1 MEPIIRNK
9 VDRKEDLVATL
20 VQVAHLYYDEN
31 LSQQEIADRLAVSR
45 SSIAQY
51 LQQARERGIVKIEVV
66 NPTNN
71 CESMALEIQ
80 DRTNL
85 NRVFVVPSMHKYHD
99 LTMRAI
105 AGAASTYLEKTLVD
119 SDILGIAWGRTIAR
133 IVQLLAPSIPRDIDV
148 VPLMGERGYT
158 GNYSQINQVVRQAA
172 QSFSAHPYFLLAPM
186 FVGSKQL
193 RDDLLHDPAVSMV
206 VERWEKLTTAVIGI
220 GAIPPQPGSIVYVGT
235 KYMRQMQE
243 QDAVG
248 DICGRFIDKEGNLI
262 EAEFY
267 DRMISISLD
276 QIKKIKR
283 VIAVA
288 GGIEKTRAVI
298 AAMKTK
304 LFSVLFVDEM
314 LAENLLYELR
324 KSGSESY
331 D

>member
-1 MEPIIRNK
+1 MLHWFRWRIFITMKTSPN
-9 VDRKEDLVATL
+9 RKLLTDLT
-20 VQVAHLYYDEN
+20 
-31 LSQQEIADRLAVSR
+31 VSR

-119 SDILGIAWGRTIAR
+119 SDILGIAWGRTISR
-133 IVQLLAPSIPRDIDV
+133 TVQLLAPSIPRDIDI

-158 GNYSQINQVVRQAA
+158 GNYSQINQVVLQAA

-206 VERWEKLTTAVIGI
+206 VERWERLSTAIIGI

-276 QIKKIKR
+276 QIKKINR

-324 KSGSESY
+324 KSGSESN

>member
-1 MEPIIRNK
+1 MEPMIRNK
-9 VDRKEDLVATL
+9 IDRKEDLVATL

-31 LSQQEIADRLAVSR
+31 LSQQEIADRLNVSR

-158 GNYSQINQVVRQAA
+158 GNYSQINQVVLQAA

-206 VERWEKLTTAVIGI
+206 VERWEKLTTAIIGI

-324 KSGSESY
+324 KSGSESN

>member
-31 LSQQEIADRLAVSR
+31 LSQQEIADKLTVSR

-158 GNYSQINQVVRQAA
+158 GNYSQINQVVLQAA

-206 VERWEKLTTAVIGI
+206 VERWEKLTTAIIGI

>member
-1 MEPIIRNK
+1 
-9 VDRKEDLVATL
+9 
-20 VQVAHLYYDEN
+20 
-31 LSQQEIADRLAVSR
+31 
-45 SSIAQY
+45 
-51 LQQARERGIVKIEVV
+51 
-66 NPTNN
+66 
-71 CESMALEIQ
+71 
-80 DRTNL
+80 
-85 NRVFVVPSMHKYHD
+85 MHKYHD

-119 SDILGIAWGRTIAR
+119 SDILGIAWGRTISR
-133 IVQLLAPSIPRDIDV
+133 TVQLLAPSIPRDIDI

-158 GNYSQINQVVRQAA
+158 GNYSQINQVVLQAA

-206 VERWEKLTTAVIGI
+206 VERWERLSTAIIGI

-243 QDAVG
+243 QNAVG

-276 QIKKIKR
+276 QIKKINR

-304 LFSVLFVDEM
+304 LFSELFVDEM

-324 KSGSESY
+324 KSGIDSY
-331 D
+331 DKLSNI

>member
-1 MEPIIRNK
+1 MIIKNK
-9 VDRKEDLVATL
+9 TDKKEDLVATL

-31 LSQQEIADRLAVSR
+31 LSQQEIADRLMVSR

-51 LQQARERGIVKIEVV
+51 LQQARERGIVRIEVV
-66 NPTNN
+66 NPTNS

-85 NRVFVVPSMHKYHD
+85 DRVFVVPSMHKYHD

-105 AGAASTYLEKTLVD
+105 AGAASTYLEKTLID
-119 SDILGIAWGRTIAR
+119 SDILGIAWGRTITR
-133 IVQLLAPSIPRDIDV
+133 LVQLLAPSIPREIDV

-158 GNYSQINQVVRQAA
+158 GTYSQINQIVLQAA
-172 QSFSAHPYFLLAPM
+172 KSFSGHPYFLLTPM

-206 VERWEKLTTAVIGI
+206 VERWNKLTTAVIGI
-220 GAIPPQPGSIVYVGT
+220 GAVPPQPGSIVYVGT

-243 QDAVG
+243 QGAVG
-248 DICGRFIDKEGNLI
+248 DICGRHIDKDGKLI

-276 QIKKIKR
+276 QIRKINR

-298 AAMKTK
+298 AAMRTK
-304 LFSVLFVDEM
+304 LFSVLFIDEM

-324 KSGSESY
+324 KSGS
-331 D
+331 

>member
-1 MEPIIRNK
+1 MILKNK

-31 LSQQEIADRLAVSR
+31 LSQQEIADRLMVSR

-51 LQQARERGIVKIEVV
+51 LQQARERGIVRIEVV

-85 NRVFVVPSMHKYHD
+85 DRVFVVPSMHKYHD

-119 SDILGIAWGRTIAR
+119 SDILGIAWGRTITR
-133 IVQLLAPSIPRDIDV
+133 IVQLLAPAVPRDIDV

-158 GNYSQINQVVRQAA
+158 GTYSQINQIVLQAA
-172 QSFSAHPYFLLAPM
+172 KSFSAHPYFLLAPM

-206 VERWEKLTTAVIGI
+206 VERWDKLTTAVIGI

-243 QDAVG
+243 QGAVG
-248 DICGRFIDKEGNLI
+248 DICGRHFDNNGNLI
-262 EAEFY
+262 DAEFY
-267 DRMISISLD
+267 DRMISVSLD
-276 QIKKIKR
+276 QIRKINR

-288 GGIEKTRAVI
+288 GGIEKSRAVI
-298 AAMKTK
+298 AAMRTK
-304 LFSVLFVDEM
+304 LFSVLFIDEM

-324 KSGSESY
+324 KSGSENH

>member
-1 MEPIIRNK
+1 M
-9 VDRKEDLVATL
+9 
-20 VQVAHLYYDEN
+20 
-31 LSQQEIADRLAVSR
+31 
-45 SSIAQY
+45 
-51 LQQARERGIVKIEVV
+51 V

-158 GNYSQINQVVRQAA
+158 GNYSQINQVVLQAA

-206 VERWEKLTTAVIGI
+206 VERWEKLTTAIIGI

>member
-1 MEPIIRNK
+1 MEPMIRNK

-31 LSQQEIADRLAVSR
+31 LSQQEIADKLAVSR

-105 AGAASTYLEKTLVD
+105 AGAASTYLEETLVD

-133 IVQLLAPSIPRDIDV
+133 TVQLLAPSIPRDIDV

-158 GNYSQINQVVRQAA
+158 GNYSQINQVVLQAA

-206 VERWEKLTTAVIGI
+206 VERWEKLTTAIIGI
-220 GAIPPQPGSIVYVGT
+220 GVIPPQPGSIVYVGT

-276 QIKKIKR
+276 QIKRIKR

-304 LFSVLFVDEM
+304 LFSVLFIDEM
-314 LAENLLYELR
+314 LAENLLFELR
-324 KSGSESY
+324 KSGIESY

>member
-1 MEPIIRNK
+1 MIMKNK
-9 VDRKEDLVATL
+9 VDKKEDLVATL

-31 LSQQEIADRLAVSR
+31 LSQQEIADRLTVSR

-66 NPTNN
+66 NPTNS

-85 NRVFVVPSMHKYHD
+85 DRVFVVPSMHKYHD

-158 GNYSQINQVVRQAA
+158 GNYSQINQVVLQAA

-186 FVGSKQL
+186 FVGTKQL

-235 KYMRQMQE
+235 KYMRLMQE

-248 DICGRFIDKEGNLI
+248 DICGRFINKEGNLI

-304 LFSVLFVDEM
+304 LFSVLFIDEM

-324 KSGSESY
+324 KSDSEKH

>member
-1 MEPIIRNK
+1 MEPIIRNR

-31 LSQQEIADRLAVSR
+31 LSQQEIADRLNVSR

-119 SDILGIAWGRTIAR
+119 SDILGIAWGRTISR

-158 GNYSQINQVVRQAA
+158 GNYSQINQVVLQAA

-267 DRMISISLD
+267 DLMISISLD

-324 KSGSESY
+324 KSGRESY

>member
-1 MEPIIRNK
+1 MEPMIRNK

-31 LSQQEIADRLAVSR
+31 LSQQEIADRLTVSR

-105 AGAASTYLEKTLVD
+105 AGAASTYLEETLVD

-133 IVQLLAPSIPRDIDV
+133 TVQLLAPSIPRNIDV

-158 GNYSQINQVVRQAA
+158 GNYSQINQVVLQAA
-172 QSFSAHPYFLLAPM
+172 QSFSAHPYFLLTPM
-186 FVGSKQL
+186 FVGSRQL

-206 VERWEKLTTAVIGI
+206 VERWEKLTTAIIGI
-220 GAIPPQPGSIVYVGT
+220 GVIPPQPGSIVYVGT

-262 EAEFY
+262 DAEFY
-267 DRMISISLD
+267 DRMIGISLD
-276 QIKKIKR
+276 QIKKINR

-304 LFSVLFVDEM
+304 LFSVLFVDEV
-314 LAENLLYELR
+314 LAENLLFELR
-324 KSGSESY
+324 KSGNG
-331 D
+331 

>member
-1 MEPIIRNK
+1 MEPMIRNK
-9 VDRKEDLVATL
+9 IDRKEDLVATL

-31 LSQQEIADRLAVSR
+31 LSQQEIADRLNVSR

-119 SDILGIAWGRTIAR
+119 SDILGIAWGRTISR

-158 GNYSQINQVVRQAA
+158 GNYSQINQVVLQAA

-206 VERWEKLTTAVIGI
+206 VERWEKLTTAIIGI

-235 KYMRQMQE
+235 RYMRVMQE

-248 DICGRFIDKEGNLI
+248 DICGRFIDKDGNLI

-324 KSGSESY
+324 KSGS
-331 D
+331 

>member
-1 MEPIIRNK
+1 MIIKNK
-9 VDRKEDLVATL
+9 VDKKEDLVATL

-31 LSQQEIADRLAVSR
+31 LSQQEIADRLTVSR

-51 LQQARERGIVKIEVV
+51 LQQARDRGIVRIEVV
-66 NPTNN
+66 NPTNT
-71 CESMALEIQ
+71 CENMALEIQ

-119 SDILGIAWGRTIAR
+119 SDILGIAWGRTITR

-158 GNYSQINQVVRQAA
+158 GTYSQINQIVLQAA
-172 QSFSAHPYFLLAPM
+172 KSFSAHPYFLLAPM

-206 VERWEKLTTAVIGI
+206 VERWDKLTTAVIGI
-220 GAIPPQPGSIVYVGT
+220 GAVPPQPGSIVYVGT

-243 QDAVG
+243 QGAVG
-248 DICGRFIDKEGNLI
+248 DICGRHFDNDGNLI

-276 QIKKIKR
+276 QLRKINR

-288 GGIEKTRAVI
+288 GGIEKSHAVM
-298 AAMKTK
+298 AAMRTK
-304 LFSVLFVDEM
+304 IFSVLFIDET
-314 LAENLLYELR
+314 LAENLLYDLR
-324 KSGSESY
+324 QSGI
-331 D
+331 